1 MRMIMISD
9 EDYEFLKDLQH
20 ELNTQE
26 TDCQADPIYWSVME
40 KREVLTR
47 NFDGEP
53 RVPFDDGA
61 YTLEELLDLAKEN
74 IEDYDQEIKD
84 EWKEVDKE
92 DISEVAHFVCER
104 MEFDN
109 IYCDDIYYVTEEDH
123 ISQFSGAFLTK
134 RACKQHIEGNKHH
147 YDRPRTYANTAYRNY
162 ELERL
167 LKILKTMDLKE
178 HNSKPSHVEE
188 SSVYDGPEGVW
199 DDR

>member
-1 MRMIMISD
+1 
-9 EDYEFLKDLQH
+9 
-20 ELNTQE
+20 
-26 TDCQADPIYWSVME
+26 
-40 KREVLTR
+40 
-47 NFDGEP
+47 
-53 RVPFDDGA
+53 
-61 YTLEELLDLAKEN
+61 LDIAKEN
-74 IEDYDQEIKD
+74 IEDYDQDVKD
-84 EWKEVDKE
+84 EWEEVDKE
-92 DISEVAHFVCER
+92 DISEVAHFICER
-104 MEFDN
+104 MGFDN

-199 DDR
+199 DNR